1 METCWRAG
9 VRVVYTDH
17 LKLRLQARRIPTE
30 MPERIYREA
39 KERYYNHATFLHIAV
54 MSVIYHRRRR
64 KMMIAYD
71 EFPDRVEIV
80 TIHPIESYQIS
91 ERVLAGRWTHE

>member
-1 METCWRAG
+1 

-17 LKLRLQARRIPTE
+17 LKLRLRARRIPE
-30 MPERIYREA
+30 KMPERIYREA
-39 KERYYNHATFLHIAV
+39 KERYYNHATFRHIAV
-54 MSVIYHRRRR
+54 MSVIYHHRRR

-71 EFPDRVEIV
+71 EFSNHVEIV
-80 TIHPIESYQIS
+80 TIHPIESRQIS

>member
-1 METCWRAG
+1 M
-9 VRVVYTDH
+9 RVVYTDH
-17 LKLRLQARRIPTE
+17 LKLRLRARRIPE
-30 MPERIYREA
+30 RMPERIYREA
-39 KERYYNHATFLHIAV
+39 QERYYNHATFRHVAV

-80 TIHPIESYQIS
+80 TIHPIESRQIS

>member
-1 METCWRAG
+1 
-9 VRVVYTDH
+9 VRVICTDH
-17 LKLRLQARRIPTE
+17 LKFRLRVRRIPE
-30 MPERIYREA
+30 RMPERIYREA
-39 KERYYNHATFLHIAV
+39 KERYYNHATFRHIAV
-54 MSVIYHRRRR
+54 MSMIYHSRRR

-80 TIHPIESYQIS
+80 TIHPIKSRQIR

>member
-1 METCWRAG
+1 

-17 LKLRLQARRIPTE
+17 LKLRLRARRIPDK
-30 MPERIYREA
+30 MPERIYRKA
-39 KERYYNHATFLHIAV
+39 KERYYNHATFRHIAV

-71 EFPDRVEIV
+71 EFPERVEIV
-80 TIHPIESYQIS
+80 TIHPIESGQIR

>member
-1 METCWRAG
+1 
-9 VRVVYTDH
+9 
-17 LKLRLQARRIPTE
+17 
-30 MPERIYREA
+30 
-39 KERYYNHATFLHIAV
+39 

-80 TIHPIESYQIS
+80 TIHPIESRQIR

>member
-1 METCWRAG
+1 M
-9 VRVVYTDH
+9 RVVYTDH
-17 LKLRLQARRIPTE
+17 LRLRLRARRIPE
-30 MPERIYREA
+30 RVPERIYREA
-39 KERYYNHATFLHIAV
+39 KERYYNHATFRHIAV

-80 TIHPIESYQIS
+80 TIHPIESHQIS
-91 ERVLAGRWTHE
+91 ERVLTGRWTYE

>member
-1 METCWRAG
+1 

-17 LKLRLQARRIPTE
+17 LKLRLRVRRIPRE
-30 MPERIYREA
+30 IPKRIYREA
-39 KERYYNHATFLHIAV
+39 EERYYNHSTFRHVAV
-54 MSVIYHRRRR
+54 MSVTYHHRRR

-71 EFPDRVEIV
+71 EFPDHVEIV
-80 TIHPIESYQIS
+80 TIHPIENHQIS

>member
-1 METCWRAG
+1 M
-9 VRVVYTDH
+9 RVVYTDH
-17 LKLRLQARRIPTE
+17 LKLRLRARRIPAK

-39 KERYYNHATFLHIAV
+39 KERYYNHATFRHIAV

-71 EFPDRVEIV
+71 EFSNHVEIV
-80 TIHPIESYQIS
+80 TIHPIESRQIS

>member
-1 METCWRAG
+1 M
-9 VRVVYTDH
+9 RVVYTDH
-17 LKLRLQARRIPTE
+17 LKLRLRVRRIPE
-30 MPERIYREA
+30 WMPERIYREA
-39 KERYYNHATFLHIAV
+39 KERYYNHATFRHIAV

-80 TIHPIESYQIS
+80 TIHPIENHQIS
-91 ERVLAGRWTHE
+91 ERVLAGRWTYE

>member
-1 METCWRAG
+1 VGEDDTLVPADLSAGLVITAHTVAGLTCSR
-9 VRVVYTDH
+9 
-17 LKLRLQARRIPTE
+17 
-30 MPERIYREA
+30 
-39 KERYYNHATFLHIAV
+39 HIAM
-54 MSVIYHRRRR
+54 MSMIYHSRRR

-80 TIHPIESYQIS
+80 TIHPIKSRQIR

>member
-1 METCWRAG
+1 
-9 VRVVYTDH
+9 VRVIYTDH
-17 LKLRLQARRIPTE
+17 LKLRLRARRISAK

-39 KERYYNHATFLHIAV
+39 KERYYNHATFRHIAV

-71 EFPDRVEIV
+71 EFPDHVEIV
-80 TIHPIESYQIS
+80 TVHPIESRQIS
-91 ERVLAGRWTHE
+91 ERVLTGRWTHE

>member
-1 METCWRAG
+1 

-17 LKLRLQARRIPTE
+17 LKLRLRARRIPAK
-30 MPERIYREA
+30 MPERIYCEA
-39 KERYYNHATFLHIAV
+39 QERYYNHATYRHIAI
-54 MSVIYHRRRR
+54 MSVIYHRHRR

-71 EFPDRVEIV
+71 EFSDRVEIV
-80 TIHPIESYQIS
+80 TIHPIESRQIR